1 MAFRTGELWYN
12 LWPMKVCF
20 ETFGCRL
27 NRAEALD
34 QEAEYLAAGWELTDS
49 HSDADVIVVRGC
61 SVTRRAQRDCEHLIA
76 HIKKKY
82 PLKRLLIEGCIA
94 AGRAA
99 KVVVQH
105 PRVVLRKVRRDL
117 PVPTRTARAYLK
129 VQDGCTG
136 KCSFCI
142 VPKFRGPSKSVDF
155 DAVLDKARRFID
167 AGYHEIVVTGCN
179 LSLYAS
185 SGKRLPELLAALAAL
200 SPDCRI
206 RLGSLEPS
214 DVALDVVATIAGNS
228 NVCRFMHIPV
238 QSASNRILSAMKRP
252 YLMKDVRE
260 LVCAIRKQIPDA
272 GLGCDL
278 MTGFP
283 SEGDLDFMATR
294 GMLERDPF
302 SRVHVFPYSERPGTP
317 AAAMPNVIPHEI
329 RKARARELMLVA
341 DRKRTGFAMHFIGK
355 ETEIV
360 VEDEETCS
368 GWTSEYLWCSCP
380 NAKWPRKSLV
390 RVRIVESKGHTLI
403 GTAI

>member
-1 MAFRTGELWYN
+1 MA
-12 LWPMKVCF
+12 MKVCF

-49 HSDADVIVVRGC
+49 HSDADIIVVRGC
-61 SVTRRAQRDCEHLIA
+61 SVTRRAQRECEHLIA
-76 HIKKKY
+76 HIRKKY
-82 PLKRLLIEGCIA
+82 PLKRLLIEGCLATSHTARIA
-94 AGRAA
+94 
-99 KVVVQH
+99 VQH
-105 PRVVLRKVRRDL
+105 ALGALHKTTDVV

-129 VQDGCTG
+129 VQDGCAG

-142 VPKFRGPSKSVDF
+142 VPKFRGQSTSVDVG
-155 DAVLDKARRFID
+155 AVLDKAKRFID

-185 SGKRLPELLAALAAL
+185 GGKRLPELLAALAAL

-214 DVALDVVATIAGNS
+214 DVAIDVVATMAGNS

-238 QSASNRILSAMKRP
+238 QSASNRMLSAMKRP
-252 YLMKDVRE
+252 YLMKDVRD

-272 GLGCDL
+272 GIGCDL

-317 AAAMPNVIPHEI
+317 AAALPHVVPPEI
-329 RKARARELMLVA
+329 RKARARDLSLIA
-341 DRKRTGFAMHFIGK
+341 DKKRTAFATHFIGK
-355 ETEIV
+355 ATDIV
-360 VEDEETCS
+360 VEDEDTCS

-380 NAKWPRKSLV
+380 NTHLPRKSLV
-390 RVRIVESKGHTLI
+390 AVRIVESKGHTLI
-403 GTAI
+403 GTPI

>member
-1 MAFRTGELWYN
+1 MA
-12 LWPMKVCF
+12 MKVCF

-49 HSDADVIVVRGC
+49 HSDADIIVVRGC
-61 SVTRRAQRDCEHLIA
+61 SVTRRAQRECEHLIA
-76 HIKKKY
+76 HIRKKY
-82 PLKRLLIEGCIA
+82 PLKRLLIEGCLATSHTTKIA
-94 AGRAA
+94 
-99 KVVVQH
+99 VQH
-105 PRVVLRKVRRDL
+105 ALGALHKTTDVV

-129 VQDGCTG
+129 VQDGCAG

-142 VPKFRGPSKSVDF
+142 VPKFRGQSTSVDF
-155 DAVLDKARRFID
+155 GAVLDKAKRFID

-185 SGKRLPELLAALAAL
+185 GGKRLPELLAALAAL

-214 DVALDVVATIAGNS
+214 DVAIDVVATMAGNS

-252 YLMKDVRE
+252 YLMKDVRD

-272 GLGCDL
+272 GIGCDL

-317 AAAMPNVIPHEI
+317 AAALPHVVPPEI
-329 RKARARELMLVA
+329 RKARARDLSLIA
-341 DRKRTGFAMHFIGK
+341 DKKRTAFATHFIGK
-355 ETEIV
+355 ATDIV
-360 VEDEETCS
+360 VEDEDTCS

-380 NAKWPRKSLV
+380 NTHLPRKSLV
-390 RVRIVESKGHTLI
+390 AVRIVESKGHTLI
-403 GTAI
+403 GTPI

>member
-1 MAFRTGELWYN
+1 MA
-12 LWPMKVCF
+12 MKVCF

-49 HSDADVIVVRGC
+49 HSDADIIVVRGC
-61 SVTRRAQRDCEHLIA
+61 SVTRRAQRECEHLIA
-76 HIKKKY
+76 HIRKKY
-82 PLKRLLIEGCIA
+82 PLKRLLIEGCLATSHTAKIA
-94 AGRAA
+94 
-99 KVVVQH
+99 VQH
-105 PRVVLRKVRRDL
+105 ALGALHKTTDVV

-129 VQDGCTG
+129 VQDGCAG

-142 VPKFRGPSKSVDF
+142 VPKFRGQSTSVDF
-155 DAVLDKARRFID
+155 GAVLDKAKRFID

-185 SGKRLPELLAALAAL
+185 GGKRLPELLAALAAL

-214 DVALDVVATIAGNS
+214 DVAIDVVATMAGNS

-252 YLMKDVRE
+252 YLMKDVRD

-272 GLGCDL
+272 GIGCDL

-317 AAAMPNVIPHEI
+317 AAALPHVVPPEI
-329 RKARARELMLVA
+329 RKARARDLSLIA
-341 DRKRTGFAMHFIGK
+341 DKKRTAFATHFIGK
-355 ETEIV
+355 ATDIV
-360 VEDEETCS
+360 VEDEDTCS

-380 NAKWPRKSLV
+380 NTHLPRKSLV
-390 RVRIVESKGHTLI
+390 AVRIVESKGHTLI
-403 GTAI
+403 GTPI

>member
-1 MAFRTGELWYN
+1 MA
-12 LWPMKVCF
+12 MKVCF

-27 NRAEALD
+27 NHAEALD

-49 HSDADVIVVRGC
+49 HSDADIIVVRGC
-61 SVTRRAQRDCEHLIA
+61 SVTRRAQRECEHLIA
-76 HIKKKY
+76 HIRKKY
-82 PLKRLLIEGCIA
+82 PLKRLLIEGCLATSHTAKIA
-94 AGRAA
+94 
-99 KVVVQH
+99 VQH
-105 PRVVLRKVRRDL
+105 ALGALHKTTDVV

-129 VQDGCTG
+129 VQDGCAG

-142 VPKFRGPSKSVDF
+142 VPKFRGQSTSVDF
-155 DAVLDKARRFID
+155 GSVLDKAKRFID

-185 SGKRLPELLAALAAL
+185 GGKRLPELLAALAAL

-214 DVALDVVATIAGNS
+214 DVAIDVVATMAGNS

-252 YLMKDVRE
+252 YLMKDVRD

-272 GLGCDL
+272 GIGCDL

-317 AAAMPNVIPHEI
+317 AAALPHVVPPEI
-329 RKARARELMLVA
+329 RKARARDLSLIA
-341 DRKRTGFAMHFIGK
+341 DKKRTAFATHFIGK
-355 ETEIV
+355 ATDIV
-360 VEDEETCS
+360 VEDEDTCS

-380 NAKWPRKSLV
+380 NTHLPRKSLV
-390 RVRIVESKGHTLI
+390 AVRIVESKGHTLI
-403 GTAI
+403 GTPI

>member
-1 MAFRTGELWYN
+1 MA
-12 LWPMKVCF
+12 MKVCF

-27 NRAEALD
+27 NHAEALD

-49 HSDADVIVVRGC
+49 HSDADIIVVRGC
-61 SVTRRAQRDCEHLIA
+61 SVTRRAQRECEHLIA
-76 HIKKKY
+76 HIRKKY
-82 PLKRLLIEGCIA
+82 PLKRLLIEGCLATSHTAKIA
-94 AGRAA
+94 
-99 KVVVQH
+99 VQH
-105 PRVVLRKVRRDL
+105 ALGALHKTTDVV

-129 VQDGCTG
+129 VQDGCAG

-142 VPKFRGPSKSVDF
+142 VPKFRGQSTSVDF
-155 DAVLDKARRFID
+155 GAVLDKAKRFID

-185 SGKRLPELLAALAAL
+185 GGKRLPELLAALAAL

-214 DVALDVVATIAGNS
+214 DVAIDVVATMAGNS

-238 QSASNRILSAMKRP
+238 QSASNRMLSAMKRP
-252 YLMKDVRE
+252 YLMKDVRD

-272 GLGCDL
+272 GIGCDL

-317 AAAMPNVIPHEI
+317 AAALPHVVPPEI
-329 RKARARELMLVA
+329 RKARARDLSLIA
-341 DRKRTGFAMHFIGK
+341 DKKRTAFATHFIGK
-355 ETEIV
+355 ATDIV
-360 VEDEETCS
+360 VEDEDTCS

-380 NAKWPRKSLV
+380 NTHLPRKSLV
-390 RVRIVESKGHTLI
+390 AVRIVESKGHTLI
-403 GTAI
+403 GTPI

>member
-1 MAFRTGELWYN
+1 MA
-12 LWPMKVCF
+12 MKVCF

-49 HSDADVIVVRGC
+49 HSDADIIVVRGC
-61 SVTRRAQRDCEHLIA
+61 SVTRRAQRECEHLIA
-76 HIKKKY
+76 HIRKKY
-82 PLKRLLIEGCIA
+82 PLKRLLIEGCLATSHTAKIA
-94 AGRAA
+94 
-99 KVVVQH
+99 VQH
-105 PRVVLRKVRRDL
+105 ALGALHKTTDVV

-129 VQDGCTG
+129 VQDGCAG

-142 VPKFRGPSKSVDF
+142 VPKFRGQSKSVDF
-155 DAVLDKARRFID
+155 DAVLDKAKRFID

-185 SGKRLPELLAALAAL
+185 GGKRLPELLAALAAL

-214 DVALDVVATIAGNS
+214 DVAIDVVATMAGNS

-252 YLMKDVRE
+252 YLMKDVRD

-272 GLGCDL
+272 GIGCDL

-317 AAAMPNVIPHEI
+317 AAALPHVVPPEI
-329 RKARARELMLVA
+329 RKARARDLSLIA
-341 DRKRTGFAMHFIGK
+341 DKKRTAFATHFIGK
-355 ETEIV
+355 ATDIV
-360 VEDEETCS
+360 VEDEDTCS

-380 NAKWPRKSLV
+380 NTHLPRKSLV
-390 RVRIVESKGHTLI
+390 AVRIVESKGHTLI
-403 GTAI
+403 GTPI

>member
-1 MAFRTGELWYN
+1 MA
-12 LWPMKVCF
+12 MKVCF

-49 HSDADVIVVRGC
+49 HSDADIIVVRGC
-61 SVTRRAQRDCEHLIA
+61 SVTRRAQRECEHLIA
-76 HIKKKY
+76 HIRKKY
-82 PLKRLLIEGCIA
+82 PLKRLLIEGCLATSHTAKIA
-94 AGRAA
+94 
-99 KVVVQH
+99 VQH
-105 PRVVLRKVRRDL
+105 ALGALHKTTDVV

-129 VQDGCTG
+129 VQDGCAG

-142 VPKFRGPSKSVDF
+142 VPKFRGQSTSVDF
-155 DAVLDKARRFID
+155 GAVLDKAKRFID

-185 SGKRLPELLAALAAL
+185 GGKRLPELLAALAAL

-214 DVALDVVATIAGNS
+214 DVAIDVVATMAGNS

-238 QSASNRILSAMKRP
+238 QSASNRMLSAMKRP
-252 YLMKDVRE
+252 YLMKDVRD

-272 GLGCDL
+272 GIGCDL

-317 AAAMPNVIPHEI
+317 AAALPHVVPPEI
-329 RKARARELMLVA
+329 RKARARDLSLIA
-341 DRKRTGFAMHFIGK
+341 DKKRTAFATHFIGK
-355 ETEIV
+355 ATDIV
-360 VEDEETCS
+360 VEDEDTCS

-380 NAKWPRKSLV
+380 NTHLPRKSLV
-390 RVRIVESKGHTLI
+390 AVRIVESKGHTLI
-403 GTAI
+403 GTPI

>member
-1 MAFRTGELWYN
+1 MA
-12 LWPMKVCF
+12 MKVCF

-49 HSDADVIVVRGC
+49 HSDADIIVVRGC
-61 SVTRRAQRDCEHLIA
+61 SVTRRAQRECEHLIA
-76 HIKKKY
+76 HIRKKY
-82 PLKRLLIEGCIA
+82 PLKRLLIEGCLATSHTAKIA
-94 AGRAA
+94 
-99 KVVVQH
+99 VQH
-105 PRVVLRKVRRDL
+105 ALGALHKTTDVV

-129 VQDGCTG
+129 VQDGCAG

-142 VPKFRGPSKSVDF
+142 VPKFRGQSTSVDF
-155 DAVLDKARRFID
+155 GSVLDKAKRFID

-185 SGKRLPELLAALAAL
+185 GGKRLPELLAALAAL

-214 DVALDVVATIAGNS
+214 DVAIDVVATMAGNS

-252 YLMKDVRE
+252 YLMKDVRD

-272 GLGCDL
+272 GIGCDL

-317 AAAMPNVIPHEI
+317 AAALPHVVPPEI
-329 RKARARELMLVA
+329 RKARARDLSLIA
-341 DRKRTGFAMHFIGK
+341 DKKRTAFATHFIGK
-355 ETEIV
+355 ATDIV
-360 VEDEETCS
+360 VEDEDTCS

-380 NAKWPRKSLV
+380 NTHLPRKSLV
-390 RVRIVESKGHTLI
+390 AVRIVESKGHTLI
-403 GTAI
+403 GTPI

>member
-1 MAFRTGELWYN
+1 
-12 LWPMKVCF
+12 MKVCF

-27 NRAEALD
+27 NRAEALE
-34 QEAEYLAAGWELTDS
+34 QEAEYLAGGWKLTSS
-49 HSDADVIVVRGC
+49 HSDADVIIVRGC
-61 SVTRRAQRDCEHLIA
+61 SVTRRAQRDCEQLISHLR
-76 HIKKKY
+76 KKY
-82 PLKRLLIEGCIA
+82 PNKRLLVEGCLA
-94 AGRAA
+94 AAHTSKIVA
-99 KVVVQH
+99 PQPHVAPKNASDNA
-105 PRVVLRKVRRDL
+105 PI
-117 PVPTRTARAYLK
+117 PTRTARAYLK
-129 VQDGCTG
+129 VQDGCAG
-136 KCSFCI
+136 KCTFCI
-142 VPKFRGPSKSVDF
+142 VPKFRGKSSSVDF
-155 DAVLDKARRFID
+155 NTVLDKAKRFID
-167 AGYHEIVVTGCN
+167 VGYHEIVVTGCN
-179 LSLYAS
+179 LSLYAAG
-185 SGKRLPELLAALAAL
+185 GKRLPELMDALAAL

-214 DVALDVVATIAGNS
+214 EVAMDVVAVMAGKS

-238 QSASNRILSAMKRP
+238 QSAANRILVAMKRP
-252 YLMKDVRE
+252 YTAKEVEE
-260 LVCAIRKQIPDA
+260 LVRAIQRQVPDA
-272 GLGCDL
+272 GIGCDL
-278 MTGFP
+278 MAGFP
-283 SEGDLDFMATR
+283 SESDLDFMATR

-380 NAKWPRKSLV
+380 NAKRPRKSLV